1 MKITLA
7 FDSFKGSLSSSE
19 VADAFEAGF
28 SSVAGDCE
36 VLKLP
41 MADGGEGTVESLVSS
56 LGGETVECAVSDPL
70 GRTVTARYGILDNG
84 AVAVIEMAAASGLTL
99 LADYERNPML
109 TSTRGFGELVLDA
122 LSRGCRR
129 LFLGIGGSATNDA
142 GMGMMQALGYRFL
155 DASGQALAGCGA
167 SLADVATMDASG
179 VCPALAE
186 AEIVVACDV
195 NNPFCGRS
203 GAAYVF
209 APQKGAD
216 EAMVASLDEGMHHF
230 AKVVKDFTA
239 VDIAVMP
246 GAGAAGGI
254 GGSLAALLGARLVPG
269 ADMLLDAMHFD
280 EAVSGSD
287 YIFTGEGRID
297 AQTLM
302 GKAPAAVMRRAV
314 AAGIPIV
321 AVGGTVEWCPRL
333 RESAFCAI
341 FPVLV
346 DDTPIE
352 EAMKPSVARRNV
364 RRAAEG
370 IAVSILKGDLR

>member
-41 MADGGEGTVESLVSS
+41 MADGGEGTVESLVSAI
-56 LGGETVECAVSDPL
+56 GGETVECAVSDPL

-155 DASGQALAGCGA
+155 DASGQTLAGCGA
-167 SLADVATMDASG
+167 SLADVATIDASG

-230 AKVVKDFTA
+230 AEVIRDFTA

-254 GGSLAALLGARLVPG
+254 GGSLAALLRARLAPG

-280 EAVSGSD
+280 VAVAGSD

-314 AAGIPIV
+314 AAGIPVV
-321 AVGGTVEWCPRL
+321 AVGGTVECCPRL
-333 RESAFCAI
+333 RESAFSAI

-370 IAVSILKGDLR
+370 IALSILKGDLR